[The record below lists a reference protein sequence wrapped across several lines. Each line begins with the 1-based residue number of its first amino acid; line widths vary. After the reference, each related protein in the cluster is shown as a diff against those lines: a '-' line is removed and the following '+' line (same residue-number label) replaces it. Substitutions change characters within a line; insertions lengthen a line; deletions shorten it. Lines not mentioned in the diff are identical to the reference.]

1 MMNYKIEAT
10 TPDEIGLIAKLE
22 AEMYSSR
29 DAVPEDILRA
39 WYSQNPNGFST
50 IKYKGQVIGHVDLLP
65 LKSNVLGRFRDG
77 VITEQ
82 EIRGSDLF
90 SAEESELVRTVYVE
104 SVALAGSNGLTRA
117 QAVKHVL
124 LNAIDLVSRVGDP
137 QRIEN
142 IFAVA
147 ATSSGK
153 RFLKA
158 LGFSIVSSA
167 QDRRD
172 QHDLYATR
180 LACLE
185 GEIHRRFASARI
197 RRDSAFALAEI

>member
-1 MMNYKIEAT
+1 MNYKIEAT
-10 TPDEIGLIAKLE
+10 TLDEIGLIAKLE
-22 AEMYSSR
+22 AEMYSPG
-29 DAVPEDILRA
+29 DAVPEDILRD

-50 IKYKGQVIGHVDLLP
+50 IKHKGQVIGHVDLLP
-65 LKSNVLGRFRDG
+65 LKSNILERFMDG

-90 SAEESELVRTVYVE
+90 SAEELELVRTIYVE
-104 SVALAGSNGLTRA
+104 SVALVGSNGLTRA
-117 QAVKHVL
+117 LAVKHVL
-124 LNAIDLVSRVGDP
+124 LNAIDLISRLGDP
-137 QRIEN
+137 RRIEN

-147 ATSSGK
+147 ATSNGK

-158 LGFSIVSSA
+158 LGFSIVSRA

-172 QHDLYATR
+172 QHDLYAIR

-185 GEIHRRFASARI
+185 DGIRRRFAGARI
-197 RRDSAFALAEI
+197 RHDSAVALAEI